1 MERSGREDT
10 RGGRDVNGAPR
21 KSLPAHPERRLTFKS
36 RRATGNSGTMLAAS
50 HLSNDNGKFTT
61 DPPPTLSTAAAADG
75 VAMTAV
81 RVRDSTATAIGVG
94 GLAQVA
100 GEGASRPR

>member
-1 MERSGREDT
+1 MRILGEGETST
-10 RGGRDVNGAPR
+10 AHPASHCLLTPSDVSRLNPDG
-21 KSLPAHPERRLTFKS
+21 LPAILGP
-36 RRATGNSGTMLAAS
+36 MLAAS
-50 HLSNDNGKFTT
+50 HLSNDNGGSSRPT
-61 DPPPTLSTAAAADG
+61 PPPTLSTAAAADG